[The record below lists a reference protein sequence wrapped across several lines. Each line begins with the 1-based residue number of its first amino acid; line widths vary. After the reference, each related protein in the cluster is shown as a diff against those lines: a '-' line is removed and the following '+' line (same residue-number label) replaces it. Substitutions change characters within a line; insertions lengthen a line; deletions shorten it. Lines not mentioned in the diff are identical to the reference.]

1 VREKEVTEVE
11 GVEDV
16 EEKKKKKCKRI
27 SVQEWEEKTHPQGVS
42 DERRSCVPSPCGLG

>member
-1 VREKEVTEVE
+1 VREKEVKEVE

-16 EEKKKKKCKRI
+16 EEKQKKRKRI